1 MHLNDFLGRSRI
13 MQLLKEK
20 PLNKLCRALFV
31 SLGVAGFPP
40 SHVALAA
47 GIVADGGTTT
57 SVAVGASGRQT
68 VTIAPAIGGVSN
80 NSYSSFNVSKAGADL
95 NNNLVNANTIVNQV
109 TGTNPSLI
117 QGAVTVLG
125 PRANVILANP
135 NGVTIDGGSFVT
147 NGHVVV
153 STGQVSF
160 NDFTIAPGVTQ
171 RNVVLTTTG
180 GTITIGQGG
189 LSGTLVNLD
198 LIAKQLA
205 VNGQLTNSFDN
216 SAGGVRAIV
225 GNSTNTYDTSFS
237 PDDNGHDWLVSSTSP
252 AATSA
257 GFAVDITA
265 LGGITGGRVQIIVND
280 KGAGVRNLGAI
291 YASAGD
297 VVVSTNGDISSANGS
312 IKAAN
317 DIQITT
323 PGAVNLQGAQAS
335 AGNNVAI
342 TANGI
347 LLTDDVTGPSIISA
361 GNAINLTS
369 SGDISNTG
377 SVIQAGSV
385 AADGAL
391 SGADVVLNAT
401 GSITNRST
409 PANLGIVFSAN
420 GNTTLTA
427 GADITNDNARI
438 LSNKDLTLTAQGD
451 VTNEI
456 DHTAGANNGQSS
468 AYSHTGGSFL
478 FFTHTSSGFNVDYGT
493 VAEPDQLAY
502 MATTG
507 GALTISGRNVTND
520 GGIIQANDGPITIT
534 AQQAFSNAAVF
545 SGQANEARSC
555 WIFCHA
561 SASSN
566 VTPYGGTIQSGADI
580 AIKAGTAASNVG
592 GNVFAAGNLAVDAP
606 ITYAQGVT
614 GYSAINQDHGF
625 KAFFGSTW
633 AEIIATDVGGGFTAD
648 GLLSLTGQGVIDGGS
663 FSGGTGTTAAG
674 GITTV
679 RAPSTTPVQLDQ
691 HLGLTTWW
699 WR

>member
-1 MHLNDFLGRSRI
+1 MTTSRPTLI
-13 MQLLKEK
+13 TFAICAMSS
-20 PLNKLCRALFV
+20 AM
-31 SLGVAGFPP
+31 AGQA
-40 SHVALAA
+40 VAA
-47 GIVADGGTTT
+47 GIVADGGTAT
-57 SVAVGASGRQT
+57 SVAVGANGRQT
-68 VTIAPAIGGVSN
+68 VTLAPAFGGVSN
-80 NSYSSFNVSKAGADL
+80 NTYSSFNVTKAGADL

-117 QGAVTVLG
+117 QGAITVLG

-160 NDFTIAPGVTQ
+160 NDLAIAPGVTQ
-171 RNVVLTTTG
+171 RNVVLTTNG
-180 GTITIGQGG
+180 GTITIGPGG

-205 VNGQLTNSFDN
+205 INGPVTNSYLN
-216 SAGGVRAIV
+216 SNPGVRVIA
-225 GNSTNTYDTSFS
+225 GDSTNTYDTSSS
-237 PDDNGHDWLVSSTSP
+237 PDDNSHDWLVKSTS
-252 AATSA
+252 AGSTSS

-297 VVVSTNGDISSANGS
+297 VVVSANGDISSADGS
-312 IKAAN
+312 IKAAE

-323 PGAVNLQGAQAS
+323 PGAVNLQGAQVS
-335 AGNNVAI
+335 AANNVTI

-347 LLTDDVTGPSIISA
+347 ALTDDATGSSIISA

-369 SGDISNTG
+369 SADISNTG
-377 SVIQAGSV
+377 SAIDAGSV
-385 AADGAL
+385 AADGTS
-391 SGADVVLNAT
+391 SGGDVTLKASGN
-401 GSITNRST
+401 ITNRST

-427 GADITNDNARI
+427 GGDITNDNARI

-456 DHTAGANNGQSS
+456 DHTTGANNGQAS
-468 AYSHTGGSFL
+468 AYAHTGGSFL

-502 MATTG
+502 IATTS
-507 GALTISGRNVTND
+507 GALLISGRNVTND
-520 GGIIQANDGPITIT
+520 GGIIQAENGPITVT

-545 SGQANEARSC
+545 AGQANEARSC

-561 SASSN
+561 SASSD
-566 VTPYGGTIQSGADI
+566 VTPYGGTIQSGSDI
-580 AIKAGTAASNVG
+580 TIKAGTVASNVG

-633 AEIIATDVGGGFTAD
+633 AQIIATDVGGGFTAD

-674 GITTV
+674 GIKTV
-679 RAPSTTPVQLDQ
+679 RAPSTTPVVLGQ